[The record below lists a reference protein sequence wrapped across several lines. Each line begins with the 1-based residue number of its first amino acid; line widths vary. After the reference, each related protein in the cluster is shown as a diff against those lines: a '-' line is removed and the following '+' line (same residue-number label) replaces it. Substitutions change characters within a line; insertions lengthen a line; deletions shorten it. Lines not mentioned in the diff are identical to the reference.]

1 MKFIS
6 VVFLIISLSTLSVI
20 ATPLKKMNV
29 ASPMTTEDD
38 FLDGIFGPTSL
49 SDLVEIASNDIH
61 PGIGPST
68 ARAFSEDLTKI
79 AQHLQDVGA
88 HGLPKKD
95 AQYIEPFLSKWRTEV
110 ADRPAA
116 IQHEQSTAILAAI
129 ATCRNIAQEAL
140 APSQSHLPG
149 TLYPIIERLEQ
160 ALPAQH
166 EGKAATDLAA
176 LGKQLRGTVISKYAA
191 QMINDKL
198 LTFNDWVQ
206 NWSYQAKT
214 KRDSLEKI
222 GECQGIMR
230 RKL

>member
-6 VVFLIISLSTLSVI
+6 VVFLPLSLSTLSVI

-29 ASPMTTEDD
+29 ATTMTTDDD
-38 FLDGIFGPTSL
+38 FLDFWGPLSL
-49 SDLVEIASNDIH
+49 SDLVESASITIR
-61 PGIGPST
+61 PGIGPAT
-68 ARAFSEDLTKI
+68 AEAFSKDVTSI
-79 AQHLQDVGA
+79 AEHLQA
-88 HGLPKKD
+88 QALAKKD
-95 AQYIEPFLSKWRTEV
+95 AQYIEPILSKWRTEV
-110 ADRPAA
+110 ANQRALAA
-116 IQHEQSTAILAAI
+116 IKHEQSTAILAAI
-129 ATCRNIAQEAL
+129 ATCRNIAQEVI
-140 APSQSHLPG
+140 APSRSHLPD
-149 TLYPIIERLEQ
+149 TIYPIIERLEQ